1 VTPMHDNISPELLRR
16 LIVRFC
22 LILGIIVIIVNA
34 LVISFVLN
42 FPAQHYSI
50 MIVSLNITAGPATMY
65 GIITIYRYGF
75 SGTHGKSLLF
85 LTLGILSWFI
95 ADLSLAYGHFVQ
107 HFEEEQILVV
117 SFADLCWIV
126 GYLFFSL
133 HLFIALKFVR
143 RDQIH
148 AVSVFMVIVLAGSV
162 IAYNLILPT
171 GFYMNEVGKIVD
183 ETKTGII
190 DLMLSVLYPILDLV
204 LIIPS
209 VIILTVHRKDYYN
222 FMPWILS
229 SLSLLV
235 NAIAD
240 DGFVHHFLQG
250 STKDIWVWDL
260 FYLSDYIILVGAFY
274 WYNRFYSTLKIET

>member
-1 VTPMHDNISPELLRR
+1 MHDNATPGLLRR
-16 LIVRFC
+16 LVIKFC
-22 LILGIIVIIVNA
+22 LILGLIVIIVNT
-34 LVISFVLN
+34 LVISFVLHI
-42 FPAQHYSI
+42 PSQHYSI
-50 MIVSLNITAGPATMY
+50 IIVSLNVTACLVTIY
-65 GIITIYRYGF
+65 GFVTIYRYGIN
-75 SGTHGKSLLF
+75 GTHGKSLLF

-107 HFEEEQILVV
+107 HYEEEQILFV
-117 SFADLCWIV
+117 SFSDPCWII
-126 GYLFFSL
+126 GYVFFSL
-133 HLFIALKFVR
+133 HLFTALRFVR

-148 AVSVFMVIVLAGSV
+148 AFSVILVIIASGSV
-162 IAYNLILPT
+162 IAYNLILPSS
-171 GFYMNEVGKIVD
+171 FYTNEEGRIVG
-183 ETKTGII
+183 ETKTGLI
-190 DLMLSVLYPILDLV
+190 DLILSVLYPILDVV

-250 STKDIWVWDL
+250 STKDMWVWDL
-260 FYLSDYIILVGAFY
+260 FYLTDYIILVGAFY
-274 WYNRFYSTLKIET
+274 WYNRFHSPLKIET